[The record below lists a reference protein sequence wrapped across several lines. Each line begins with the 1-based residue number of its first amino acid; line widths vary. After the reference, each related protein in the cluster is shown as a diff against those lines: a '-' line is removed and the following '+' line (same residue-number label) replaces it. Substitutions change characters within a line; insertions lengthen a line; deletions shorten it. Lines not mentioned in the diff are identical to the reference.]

1 LNTPVSYQSQIQK
14 IGCGYGRGLYL
25 GQLDASTRDRVR
37 RLWFSGEARK
47 AAHQNN
53 SIMTLARLQFQGVT
67 ENQILNACKLIEV
80 NSHNLNPNSNNS
92 HFG

>member
-1 LNTPVSYQSQIQK
+1 MPPE
-14 IGCGYGRGLYL
+14 
-25 GQLDASTRDRVR
+25 LDASTRDPVR

-47 AAHQNN
+47 AAAHQNN
-53 SIMTLARLQFQGVT
+53 SIMTLARLQFRGIT
-67 ENQILNACKLIEV
+67 EDQILNACKLIEV